1 MREAIMRGNEQF
13 EVTIIK
19 KAFNSKLPGTV

>member
-13 EVTIIK
+13 EATIIK
-19 KAFNSKLPGTV
+19 KAFNSKPPETV